1 MRFARFI
8 NGPNGSLFCTGYQP
22 ADRTSYTPRVLLLP
36 PFGEE
41 MNKSR
46 HVLAALVRQLGD
58 AGFVV
63 ILGDLSGTGD
73 SAGEFA
79 EATIG
84 RWRADI
90 DTLLDEFAGTGP
102 LHLIGLRFGAL
113 LAADAAQRRQVN
125 QIALLHPVSDGK
137 QQLTQLL
144 RLRLAAGLM
153 SNKMS
158 NKMGNEQGSES
169 MADLNARLAAGEG
182 VEAAGYLLNSTLAKE
197 MLALRL
203 DEMSLDNCKRLAW
216 FEVAPA
222 AERPLMP
229 VSQRLLDRWRGR
241 LDTTAEVI
249 ACDQFWITQEIAPCA
264 TLADRVCQWL
274 HSD

>member
-8 NGPNGSLFCTGYQP
+8 DGPNGALFCTGYQP
-22 ADRTSYTPRVLLLP
+22 ADSISTTPRVMILP

-73 SAGEFA
+73 SAGDFA

-102 LHLIGLRFGAL
+102 LNLIGLRFGAL
-113 LAADAAQRRQVN
+113 LAADTAQRHQVE
-125 QIALLHPVSDGK
+125 QIALLHPVSNGK

-144 RLRLAAGLM
+144 RLRLAAGLI
-153 SNKMS
+153 SSKMS
-158 NKMGNEQGSES
+158 NDQGSES

-182 VEAAGYLLNSTLAKE
+182 VEAAGYLLNSKLAKE
-197 MLALRL
+197 MPTLRL
-203 DEMSLDNCKRLAW
+203 NEMSLDNCKRLAW

-222 AERPLMP
+222 ADRPLMP
-229 VSQRLLDRWRGR
+229 VSQRLLDRWGGR
-241 LDTTAEVI
+241 LDTMVEVI
-249 ACDQFWITQEIAPCA
+249 ACDQFWITQEIAQCA
-264 TLADRVCQWL
+264 TLADRVCQWM
-274 HSD
+274 HRD

>member
-1 MRFARFI
+1 MRFARFLE
-8 NGPNGSLFCTGYQP
+8 GPNGPLFCTGYQP
-22 ADRTSYTPRVLLLP
+22 AHGSTGRPRVMILP

-58 AGFVV
+58 AGLVV

-79 EATIG
+79 EASIG

-90 DTLLDEFAGTGP
+90 ETLLEAFAGTGP
-102 LHLIGLRFGAL
+102 LALIGLRFGAL
-113 LAADAAQRRQVN
+113 LAADTAQRHQVD
-125 QIALLHPVSDGK
+125 QLALLHPVSDGR

-144 RLRLAAGLM
+144 RLRLAAGLT
-153 SNKMS
+153 SNKRS
-158 NKMGNEQGSES
+158 NGQGSER
-169 MADLNARLAAGEG
+169 MVDLTARLAAGEG
-182 VEAAGYLLNSTLAKE
+182 VEAAGYLLSSALAKE
-197 MLALRL
+197 MPALQLEEMPL
-203 DEMSLDNCKRLAW
+203 DHCKRLAW

-222 AERPLMP
+222 ADRPLMP
-229 VSQRLLDRWRGR
+229 VSQRLLDRWGER
-241 LDTTAEVI
+241 LDTRVEVI

-264 TLADRVCQWL
+264 RLADRVCQWL
-274 HSD
+274 LRD

>member
-8 NGPNGSLFCTGYQP
+8 DGPNGSLFCTGFQP
-22 ADRTSYTPRVLLLP
+22 VDRISSTPRVMILP

-46 HVLAALVRQLGD
+46 HVLAALVRQLGG

-79 EATIG
+79 EASIG

-102 LHLIGLRFGAL
+102 LNLIGLRFGAL
-113 LAADAAQRRQVN
+113 LAADTAQRHQVD
-125 QIALLHPVSDGK
+125 QIALLHPVCDGK

-153 SNKMS
+153 
-158 NKMGNEQGSES
+158 GNDQGSER

-182 VEAAGYLLNSTLAKE
+182 VEAAGYLVSSTLAKE
-197 MLALRL
+197 MPTLRL
-203 DEMSLDNCKRLAW
+203 DAMSLDNCKRLAW
-216 FEVAPA
+216 FEVASAPD
-222 AERPLMP
+222 RPLMP
-229 VSQRLLDRWRGR
+229 VSQRLLDRWGGR
-241 LDTTAEVI
+241 LETTAEVI

-264 TLADRVCQWL
+264 ILADRVGQWL
-274 HSD
+274 HRD